1 MTDETT
7 SPTLPCPEPGCEGGE
22 IWWQDTSLNSGRGR
36 ATPRESY
43 ETCARCDGA
52 GRVDSW
58 TCSAGCDRDFTL
70 DADWPALVDEKDGEP
85 RYSCREC
92 VRAEALDQVDFA
104 AVAKTLRGVLTT
116 LASAVPTSIDT
127 PSYIGLASGTI
138 RTLAEQLD
146 RLAQACGEKAR

>member
-1 MTDETT
+1 MTDETK
-7 SPTLPCPEPGCEGGE
+7 SPTLPCPEPGCAGGE
-22 IWWQDTSLNSGRGR
+22 IWWQDTSLDSGRGR
-36 ATPRESY
+36 STPREGY
-43 ETCARCDGA
+43 ETCVVCDGA
-52 GRVDSW
+52 GRVDFW
-58 TCSAGCDRDFTL
+58 HCSHTCDRDFTL
-70 DADWPALVDEKDGEP
+70 DAERPALVEEKDGEP

-104 AVAKTLRGVLTT
+104 AVAKTLRGVLAT

-146 RLAQACGEKAR
+146 RLAQACGENAR